1 MFWNYLRQYHYFQSQ
16 EKPSYPAQHF
26 KILNVLAE
34 QLIHE
39 EPLQESNN

>member
-16 EKPSYPAQHF
+16 EKPNHPAQHF
-26 KILNVLAE
+26 KIPNVLAE